1 MNGWQYSPLWSEDEL
16 LNGGYSGFV
25 YMFYFPD
32 SGQVYIGSKQIYKR
46 IKEAKKI
53 KPDSKENDWR
63 DYSSSSNLVNQK
75 IENGERYVRTVLWA
89 FPSMRET
96 LLVESV
102 LITSQILKPNCLN
115 LALMNK
121 IRAPN
126 AANKAQLFGIVQN
139 ILEWID

>member
-1 MNGWQYSPLWSEDEL
+1 MDEWQYSPLWSEEEL

-32 SGQVYIGSKQIYKR
+32 SDQVYIGSKQLYKR

-102 LITSQILKPNCLN
+102 LITSQILKSNCLN

-126 AANKAQLFGIVQN
+126 AANKAHLFGIVQN